1 MYRSIKASRDLFGRS
16 DVLDEIFDGVYGDAV
31 EDVLYDL
38 DRIDQSAME
47 HLDIKIDDIN
57 VRGPKGIDGTITF
70 KDMILDGLCIMDYK
84 DYIDMC
90 LSSYENSSHDY
101 EYEDHMINHLGNL
114 KFTVYDLDGFSEGT
128 YSISDRI

>member
-1 MYRSIKASRDLFGRS
+1 MYRMITASSDLFGRS
-16 DVLDEIFDGVYGDAV
+16 EVLDEIFEGVYGDAT
-31 EDVLYDL
+31 EATLLELNRL
-38 DRIDQSAME
+38 DDDAME
-47 HLDIKIDDIN
+47 HLDIAIDDIN

-70 KDMILDGLCIMDYK
+70 KDLIRDGLCILDYK

-90 LSSYENSSHDY
+90 LSSYEKSNHDY

-114 KFTVYDLDGFSEGT
+114 IFTVYDLDGFSEGT